1 MVGAD
6 WKRTAR
12 PYTPAVARFAGSD
25 GADGAKVE
33 IDVAVPPTADV
44 QTVTREGERLSDFID
59 GVRLRPA
66 VTQSDE
72 RGTVTEIY
80 DPSWGFTDEPLV
92 YVYETTVHPG
102 QKKGW
107 IVHLEQDDRLY
118 FSFGAAKIVL
128 YDARPASPTNGLVQ
142 ELFLGA
148 ANRGLLRIPAGVFHA
163 VVNVG
168 PTELRFVNVPTQP
181 YRHERPDKYRL
192 PTDTSAIPY
201 PL

>member
-1 MVGAD
+1 
-6 WKRTAR
+6 
-12 PYTPAVARFAGSD
+12 VARFVGRE
-25 GADGAKVE
+25 GADEAKVE

-44 QTVTREGERLSDFID
+44 QTVTREGERLSDFVD

-107 IVHLEQDDRLY
+107 IIHFEQDDRLY
-118 FSFGAAKIVL
+118 FSVGAAKIVL
-128 YDARPASPTNGLVQ
+128 YDARSSSPTNGLVQ

-168 PTELRFVNVPTQP
+168 PTELRFVNVPTEP

-192 PTDTSAIPY
+192 PADTSAIPY
-201 PL
+201 QL